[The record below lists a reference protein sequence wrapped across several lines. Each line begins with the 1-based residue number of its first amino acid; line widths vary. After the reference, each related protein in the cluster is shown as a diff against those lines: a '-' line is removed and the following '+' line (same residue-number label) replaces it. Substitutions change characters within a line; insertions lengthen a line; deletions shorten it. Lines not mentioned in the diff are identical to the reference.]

1 MLVLT
6 RKINESINIGND
18 IEVFIVEVKDDH
30 VKIGIK
36 APKEVPIYRQEI
48 YKAILKENES
58 AVSTS
63 KAAIQ
68 SVNEALTKKIPEKA

>member
-36 APKEVPIYRQEI
+36 APKDIPVYRQEI
-48 YKAILKENES
+48 YKSILEENDRAAS
-58 AVSTS
+58 TTTDALQGVS
-63 KAAIQ
+63 
-68 SVNEALTKKIPEKA
+68 EFLTKDFS

>member
-1 MLVLT
+1 VLVLT

-36 APKEVPIYRQEI
+36 APKNIPVYRQEI
-48 YKAILKENES
+48 YKAILEENDR
-58 AVSTS
+58 AASTS
-63 KAAIQ
+63 KD
-68 SVNEALTKKIPEKA
+68 ALQNLSDLLAKDIS